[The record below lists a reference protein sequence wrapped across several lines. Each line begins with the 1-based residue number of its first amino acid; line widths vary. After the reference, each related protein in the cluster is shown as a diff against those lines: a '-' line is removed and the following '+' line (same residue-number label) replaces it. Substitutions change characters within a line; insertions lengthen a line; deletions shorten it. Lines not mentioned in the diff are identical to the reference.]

1 MFTHPPLEAQ
11 DELDKAK
18 AGLKRVKGAQNT
30 LASMQADFK
39 ALKPHIDDI
48 CSKLGIFAMIWAFV
62 SAFFLLCCF
71 SFLIRMVEMTEQSV
85 EVKTSLNEGLQVL
98 STKVRNYFVDF
109 VLHDLNDKESC
120 RNSR

>member
-1 MFTHPPLEAQ
+1 
-11 DELDKAK
+11 
-18 AGLKRVKGAQNT
+18 
-30 LASMQADFK
+30 MQADFE

-62 SAFFLLCCF
+62 STFSLLCCF

-85 EVKTSLNEGLQVL
+85 EVKTSLNEGLHVL
-98 STKVRNYFVDF
+98 STKVGNYFVES
-109 VLHDLNDKESC
+109 VLHDINDIDMELC